1 MDYSTIITAISSVG
15 FPIIACIMVYKAML
29 DNNKDF
35 NAQVREMMKIH
46 SDEIKSLQA
55 SLDNNTLA
63 ISRMCDRIDDL
74 ETERRNERNKEDK

>member
-15 FPIIACIMVYKAML
+15 FPIIACVMVYKAMM

-74 ETERRNERNKEDK
+74 EAERRSEKK

>member
-46 SDEIKSLQA
+46 SDEIKTLQA
-55 SLDNNTLA
+55 SLDNNTTALE
-63 ISRMCDRIDDL
+63 RMIDRLDDL
-74 ETERRNERNKEDK
+74 EAESRAARSDDGK

>member
-35 NAQVREMMKIH
+35 NAQVREMMKLH
-46 SDEIKSLQA
+46 SEEIKSLQV
-55 SLDNNTLA
+55 SLDNNTAA
-63 ISRMCDRIDDL
+63 ISRMVDRIDDL
-74 ETERRNERNKEDK
+74 EAQARADREDDRK

>member
-15 FPIIACIMVYKAML
+15 FPIIACVMVYKAMM

-35 NAQVREMMKIH
+35 NAQVRDMMKIH

-74 ETERRNERNKEDK
+74 EAERRNEKNKEDR